1 MNSACI
7 QERWQAGSAAPEADQ
22 ERHDRSNVGRSRV
35 ANWVISAIGWYQA
48 ARAGRPTG
56 CRYLPTCSEYAI
68 EAIAVHGTSRGSML
82 TMRRLAR
89 CTPWGGQGFD
99 PVPDRRVPC
108 SDH

>member
-1 MNSACI
+1 VNSACM
-7 QERWQAGSAAPEADQ
+7 QEQWQGDPVASEQ
-22 ERHDRSNVGRSRV
+22 QHRDRSSVGRSRV
-35 ANWVISAIGWYQA
+35 ARSAISVIRWYQA

-56 CRYLPTCSEYAI
+56 CRYLPTCSDYAI
-68 EAIAVHGTSRGSML
+68 EAFADHGAGRGSML

-99 PVPDRRVPC
+99 PVPERRVPC